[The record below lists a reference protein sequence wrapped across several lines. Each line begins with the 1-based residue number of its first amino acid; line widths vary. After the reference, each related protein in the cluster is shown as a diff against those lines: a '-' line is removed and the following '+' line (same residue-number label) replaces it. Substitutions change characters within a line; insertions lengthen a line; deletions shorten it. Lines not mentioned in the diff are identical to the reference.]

1 MKVKTG
7 TTRGRRGLNPVSG
20 EVRSAILAVEASH
33 YFNLQYG
40 GLHDVRVYY
49 HIFRM
54 FRGRQWLC
62 NPPSVGLIPFTEP
75 TADTALCA

>member
-7 TTRGRRGLNPVSG
+7 ATRGRRGLNPVSG

-40 GLHDVRVYY
+40 GLHDVRVSECFAAVSGCATR
-49 HIFRM
+49 H
-54 FRGRQWLC
+54 
-62 NPPSVGLIPFTEP
+62 PSG
-75 TADTALCA
+75 